1 MCMAITME
9 EVYEKL
15 KSLQDVLSEKFSVE
29 AEIRDIPKAL
39 ATKQEL
45 VNRLKKSYIEKS
57 NQYGEVKE
65 RIKSLK
71 FRMEEAESSRE
82 KYEQQMDLI
91 KTQRE
96 YEALDKEIRDASDR
110 EQSFRKE
117 LQREEKVM
125 EEMSKALER
134 DESMIKDQENELSL
148 EQDRI
153 KTESELRGEKLKEL
167 EVQEKDITPG
177 LDEEMVFKFERI
189 IRSKA
194 GVGIVPLRKGVC
206 TGCHMILPMQF
217 VNDVR
222 RGDGVLFCPY
232 CSRIL
237 FFQEEADSTYT
248 EVDSEGLADLFVD
261 DDEEENDE
269 ADLDEDEDVVEV
281 EDDEDADD
289 EEDEEEEPLAES
301 DEE

>member
-1 MCMAITME
+1 MAVTTE

-15 KSLQDVLSEKFSVE
+15 RNLQEVLSEKFAIE

-45 VNRLKKSYIEKS
+45 VNRLKKTYIEKS
-57 NQYGEVKE
+57 TQYNEVRE
-65 RIKSLK
+65 RIKSLR
-71 FRMEEAESSRE
+71 FRMEEAEHARE
-82 KYEQQMDLI
+82 TYEQQMDLI

-96 YEALDKEIRDASDR
+96 YEALDKEIRDASEK
-110 EQSFRKE
+110 EQSLRKE
-117 LQREEKVM
+117 VQREEKVM

-134 DESMIKDQENELSL
+134 DESMIKEQE
-148 EQDRI
+148 
-153 KTESELRGEKLKEL
+153 KEL
-167 EVQEKDITPG
+167 GAEQEHIKNESDKRKDALKDLEKREKKITPG

-222 RGDGVLFCPY
+222 EGEGILFCPY

-237 FFQEEADSTYT
+237 FFQEEADTTYA
-248 EVDSEGLADLFVD
+248 EVDAEGLADLFNDEEEDEQEESEV
-261 DDEEENDE
+261 DDEE
-269 ADLDEDEDVVEV
+269 VET
-281 EDDEDADD
+281 
-289 EEDEEEEPLAES
+289 EDEEEESDDADDEDEDIEER

>member
-1 MCMAITME
+1 MAITME

-15 KSLQDVLSEKFSVE
+15 KNLQDVLSEKFSVE

-57 NQYGEVKE
+57 NQYSEVKE

-71 FRMEEAESSRE
+71 FRMEEAETSRE

-110 EQSFRKE
+110 EQSLRKE

-222 RGDGVLFCPY
+222 QGDDVLFCPY

-261 DDEEENDE
+261 DEEEENDE
-269 ADLDEDEDVVEV
+269 ADLDDDEDVVEV
-281 EDDEDADD
+281 EDDDEADDEDD
-289 EEDEEEEPLAES
+289 EEDEPLAES

>member
-1 MCMAITME
+1 MAATTE

-15 KSLQDVLSEKFSVE
+15 RNLQEILSEKFAIE

-45 VNRLKKSYIEKS
+45 VNRLKKTYIEKS
-57 NQYGEVKE
+57 SQYTEVKD
-65 RIKSLK
+65 RIKSLRL
-71 FRMEEAESSRE
+71 RMEEAEQMRE

-96 YEALDKEIRDASDR
+96 YEALDKEIRDASEK
-110 EQSFRKE
+110 EQSLRKE
-117 LQREEKVM
+117 LQRDEKVM

-134 DESMIKDQENELSL
+134 DEAMIKEQE
-148 EQDRI
+148 
-153 KTESELRGEKLKEL
+153 KEL
-167 EVQEKDITPG
+167 GAEQEHIKNESDKRKDALKDLEKREKKITPG
-177 LDEEMVFKFERI
+177 LDEEMVFKFGRI

-222 RGDGVLFCPY
+222 DGDGILFCPY

-237 FFQEEADSTYT
+237 FFQEESDTTYAD
-248 EVDSEGLADLFVD
+248 VDSEGLVDLFNNEGEEEVEESEAD
-261 DDEEENDE
+261 DEEAEIEDEEDIDEADDEEEE
-269 ADLDEDEDVVEV
+269 I
-281 EDDEDADD
+281 
-289 EEDEEEEPLAES
+289 EEHEEE
-301 DEE
+301 

>member
-1 MCMAITME
+1 MAITME

-15 KSLQDVLSEKFSVE
+15 KNLQDVLSEKFSVE

-57 NQYGEVKE
+57 NQYSEVKE

-71 FRMEEAESSRE
+71 FRMEEAETSRE

-110 EQSFRKE
+110 EQSLRKE

-222 RGDGVLFCPY
+222 QGDDVLFCPY

-261 DDEEENDE
+261 DEEEENDE
-269 ADLDEDEDVVEV
+269 ADLDDDEDVVEV
-281 EDDEDADD
+281 EDDEEADDEDD
-289 EEDEEEEPLAES
+289 EEDEPLAES

>member
-1 MCMAITME
+1 MAITME

-15 KSLQDVLSEKFSVE
+15 KNLQDVLSEKFSVE

-57 NQYGEVKE
+57 NQYSEVKE

-71 FRMEEAESSRE
+71 FRMEEAETSRE

-110 EQSFRKE
+110 EQSLRKE

-222 RGDGVLFCPY
+222 QGDDVLFCPY

-269 ADLDEDEDVVEV
+269 VDLDDDEDVVEV
-281 EDDEDADD
+281 EDDDEADDEDD
-289 EEDEEEEPLAES
+289 EEDEPLAES